1 MGPGNL
7 DSSSATL
14 DPQDWL
20 VHWMNNCAG
29 LLGGW
34 VFDPVSLLW
43 LDECGRK
50 ATKLMG
56 KSHGYP

>member
-20 VHWMNNCAG
+20 VHWMNNCAS
-29 LLGGW
+29 LLHGW

-43 LDECGRK
+43 RDECGRK